1 MQPCTCLRL
10 PRRLR
15 RGRPTAAGRGWGRW
29 GHGWYCERG
38 PKGPT
43 GAKPSEA
50 RALASK
56 QAHAR
61 ARADFV
67 SAHKGAFQ
75 CQLHLRLHCIQKKRE
90 FVRSVNLGDF
100 APILSSLSLSLSL
113 SLSHSHTHSHFIS
126 PENTRTISIFLGY
139 SASPFWLNRL
149 LSTLANPPWPNPT
162 GIVHGMASAS
172 PAEAKTWNGAIDVYV
187 FFSQIPFPWSSQ
199 S

>member
-61 ARADFV
+61 ARGLRICAQRGLPV
-67 SAHKGAFQ
+67 SAPSPASLHSKEERVCAFG
-75 CQLHLRLHCIQKKRE
+75 QLGW
-90 FVRSVNLGDF
+90 FRSDIIF
-100 APILSSLSLSLSL
+100 SLSLSL